1 MWVIEQIL
9 NEYCMY
15 GPENHMA
22 VYGPVGSLQNII
34 IFFWVIDRFI
44 NCHLSKYCKL
54 FVVLY
59 LKDQHRITS
68 IS

>member
-44 NCHLSKYCKL
+44 NCH
-54 FVVLY
+54 F
-59 LKDQHRITS
+59 
-68 IS
+68 